1 MTVWQR
7 IITIYSNPRATF
19 SSFEGSISLKDVTV
33 PILILLVASFGSQLF
48 IQPIAFD
55 EQISR
60 IEQNQDISEE
70 QKEAAVD
77 RMESMIGNPISV
89 KSFLLTTVVTLVGL
103 AVLAG
108 LVMFFGS
115 FILAGEAT
123 FQQALAIVVFV
134 SMIGVLE
141 SAVKIPLILQSGTI
155 QVETGMALLL
165 PVSLDDTLLYRFFH
179 RLDFFAM
186 WKMTLIA
193 MGTAMVF
200 RTSEKSAR
208 LAYFSAWAGLMFL
221 LAWLLDSR
229 LMA

>member
-33 PILILLVASFGSQLF
+33 PILILLVVSFGSQLF
-48 IQPIAFD
+48 IQPMAFD

-60 IEQNQDISEE
+60 IEHNQDISEE
-70 QKEAAVD
+70 QKEAAFD
-77 RMESMIGNPISV
+77 RMESMIGNPVSV

-123 FQQALAIVVFV
+123 FQQALVIVVFV

-141 SAVKIPLILQSGTI
+141 SAVKIPLILQSGTT

-165 PVSLDDTLLYRFFH
+165 PVSLDGTLLYRFFH

-208 LAYFSAWAGLMFL
+208 LAYFPLGPG
-221 LAWLLDSR
+221 
-229 LMA
+229 